1 MRTGTRGGRFCGRL
15 RWRRPVRWRHIHG
28 RKNIYDALVTVG
40 IVDGAWKIIGLEL
53 LEEKRTDPYAQTTPP
68 DKEAS

>member
-1 MRTGTRGGRFCGRL
+1 M
-15 RWRRPVRWRHIHG
+15 RWRHIHG